1 MPLTFLVRPR
11 NGITKKLMKI
21 AQAENAQSL
30 PLKTLID
37 GPYGGIDVEVYRS
50 YENVILVA
58 GGTGISAILPLLVS
72 LSGKVGT
79 EGSVLEYL
87 KLVWVVKNKHTIS
100 WVQGKLKEAFKAA
113 PEGFMIIDYYVTSEN
128 GSNDVASSGN
138 NDVEAV
144 AQGIITE
151 EETMRIYNKN
161 HGFEPRNFG
170 RPIFSEVI
178 PSSLKRQRTY
188 VVGKSHPD
196 Y

>member
-1 MPLTFLVRPR
+1 
-11 NGITKKLMKI
+11 MKI

-30 PLKTLID
+30 PLKTFID
-37 GPYGGIDVEVYRS
+37 GPYGGIDDEVYRS

-72 LSGKVGT
+72 LSVKIGT
-79 EGSVLEYL
+79 ERSVLEYL
-87 KLVWVVKNKHTIS
+87 KLVWVVRNRHAIS
-100 WVQGKLKEAFKAA
+100 QIPSNLKETFNAA
-113 PEGFMIIDYYVTSEN
+113 PEGSMIIDYYVTSEN

-138 NDVEAV
+138 NDMEAI
-144 AQGIITE
+144 AQEIATE
-151 EETMRIYNKN
+151 EKPKHIYNKN

-178 PSSLKRQRTY
+178 PSWLKLQRTY
-188 VVGKSHPD
+188 VVGNSHSD